1 MFNFSEKIL
10 KNKKVVLVMAVVL
23 STTGIAVASH
33 SIKDSPET
41 PQLIES
47 ISPSPNPMVE
57 STKEALILPSPSP
70 VVQTR
75 PKSPPSPLPSPSLSP
90 QSPPTPTTPTPA
102 VEGTTI
108 AKSEKELRRE
118 KLTQLAQQPDWCPAK
133 EWYRPEDIPTNHVC
147 PTEPNPTAIAFHQ
160 CMGWVT
166 PYKAKYSGSSEDQQD
181 LCAKDVGL

>member
-23 STTGIAVASH
+23 STTGIA
-33 SIKDSPET
+33 
-41 PQLIES
+41 
-47 ISPSPNPMVE
+47 
-57 STKEALILPSPSP
+57 

-181 LCAKDVGL
+181 LCAKDV